1 MKSNQTDSH
10 SPLMNS
16 PSDAVSLSNELGW
29 PISLVI
35 VSWTILIAG
44 FAGWDFFHSYQ
55 AEYANAVA
63 VARDNYNKDVLY
75 RRWAA
80 KHGGVYVPVTAET
93 PPNPYLAHLP
103 QRDITLPSGK
113 VLTLVNPAYMTRQ
126 VHELEATQYD
136 VRGHITSL
144 NPLRPQNGPDPWE
157 AATLQLF
164 MAKGDKEHYSLE
176 ALNGTPYMRLM
187 RPLMVE
193 EGCLKCHARQGYKI
207 GDLRGGLSVSI
218 PWIPHRERLLAKV
231 PVMAGGY
238 CGIWLIGTVGF
249 VNFRRRLRKKLCE
262 RQAAEDKLRIF
273 SDQME
278 LKNIELEEALYKAE
292 EATHAK
298 SEFLANMS
306 HEIRTPMNGVIGM
319 TGLLLDTE
327 LTGEQREY
335 AEAVRKSG
343 ENLLGLINDI
353 LDFSKIEAR
362 KLDLEIIDFD
372 LQTTLEDVAE
382 LLYSRADEAGLELIC
397 RIDPAVP
404 ALLRGDPGRLRQI
417 ITNLVGNAIKFTHT
431 GEVVIS
437 AALDS
442 EDNGGVVVSFEV
454 NDTGIGIPETRL
466 DAIFD
471 SFTQVDGSTTRKYGG
486 TGLGLAICKQLVALM
501 GGEITVESTAGKGTT
516 FRFTAKFDK
525 HPEGSEPV
533 IVPRASITGVKIL
546 VVDDNST
553 NRMLLIT
560 LLDHWGCRYE
570 TAADGEVALALLR
583 EAADQGD
590 LFRIALLDQQMPGMD
605 GMELGLIIKAD
616 PQLQATIMIMIT
628 SMGQRGDVAT
638 LEKMGFAGY
647 LAKPVRQSHLF
658 DCLSMALGR
667 ATAGDKTAG
676 IITRHTPIESAPQ
689 TARILLAEDNII
701 NQKVAQAQLKKLGYT
716 SDVVANGLEAV
727 QALVL
732 INYDLVLMD
741 CLMPEMD
748 GFEATAQI
756 RASDSEVR
764 NHEVPIIA
772 LTANAMQGEREK
784 CLEAGMNDYLA
795 KPVKREELAKVLGK
809 WLHSDVETH

>member
-10 SPLMNS
+10 SPLMNT
-16 PSDAVSLSNELGW
+16 PSDVVSLSNELGW

-35 VSWTILIAG
+35 ISWTILIAG

-164 MAKGDKEHYSLE
+164 MAKGEKEHYSLE
-176 ALNGTPYMRLM
+176 ALNGTLYMRLM

-193 EGCLKCHARQGYKI
+193 EGCLKCHALQGYKT

-249 VNFRRRLRKKLCE
+249 VNFRRRLRKKLWE

-292 EATHAK
+292 EATRAK

-343 ENLLGLINDI
+343 ENLLSLINDI

-372 LQTTLEDVAE
+372 LQTTLEDIAE

-404 ALLRGDPGRLRQI
+404 VLLRGDPGRLRQI

-437 AALDS
+437 ATLDS

-516 FRFTAKFDK
+516 FRFSARFDK

-570 TAADGEVALALLR
+570 TAADGDVALALLR

-605 GMELGLIIKAD
+605 GIELGLKIKAD
-616 PQLQATIMIMIT
+616 PHLRATIMIMIT
-628 SMGQRGDVAT
+628 SMGQRGDVTT

-676 IITRHTPIESAPQ
+676 IITRHTLIESAPH

-727 QALVL
+727 QALVR

-756 RASDSEVR
+756 RSSDSEVR
-764 NHEVPIIA
+764 NHEIPIVA

-795 KPVKREELAKVLGK
+795 KPVKREELAMVLEK